1 MTGAGRVVLI
11 TGGAGGI
18 GSVTAARFG
27 SAGDRV
33 AVADRDGAAARRVA
47 ASVPGAAGVELDV
60 TDEESIATAL
70 QRIRDELG
78 PVGVLVNN
86 AAVATDTPFEDL
98 SRAAW
103 QADIDVSLTG
113 AFLMCQAV
121 LPDLARGGAIVNVA
135 SVNGVGYYG
144 NEAYSAAKAGLIS
157 LTRSLAVRYGPDGI
171 RCNAVLPGTVRT
183 PIWDRRLADDPHVMD
198 NLTRWYPLGRVGRPE
213 DVAAAVTFLAS
224 DEASW
229 ITGASLPV
237 DGGLLAGN
245 APMTGDIVGARD
257 VGAGDVGA
265 GEPGGI
271 RRGAG
276 A

>member
-1 MTGAGRVVLI
+1 MSDPGRVVLI

-18 GSVTAARFG
+18 GSVTAARFA

-33 AVADRDGAAARRVA
+33 VVADRDGAAAQQVA
-47 ASVPGAAGVELDV
+47 AALPGAAGVSLDV
-60 TDEESIATAL
+60 TDEQSIATAL
-70 QRIRDELG
+70 QWIRDELG
-78 PVGVLVNN
+78 PVRVLVNN

-121 LPDLARGGAIVNVA
+121 LPDLGRGGAIVNVA
-135 SVNGVGYYG
+135 SVNAVGYFG

-171 RCNAVLPGTVRT
+171 RCNAILPGTIRT
-183 PIWDRRLADDPHVMD
+183 PIWDRRLAVDPHVMD

-213 DVAAAVTFLAS
+213 DVAAAVAFLAC

-229 ITGASLPV
+229 ITGAALPV

-245 APMTGDIVGARD
+245 APMTGDIVGAR
-257 VGAGDVGA
+257 
-265 GEPGGI
+265 EPGGI
-271 RRGAG
+271 RRGAE